1 MDTDVP
7 KQITPL
13 VRRITAGNPGMF
25 TGPGTNTYLIGDEE
39 VTVIDPGPAL
49 HEHIEAII
57 QASANIKQIL
67 LTHTHPD
74 HSPGTRLLQDNIGVP
89 VFALIT
95 ESSKDQDI
103 TFTPERIL
111 IDGEIIANEYY
122 SIEVI
127 HTPGHASNHL
137 CYLLKDEKLLFTGD
151 HIMDGSTVVIA
162 SPDGSMQD
170 YIDSLAK
177 LKEYDLNK
185 IAPGHGE
192 LIEEPYAVVDWII
205 KHRFERESKVIDVLK
220 QHNSG
225 DLNTLVKDIYS
236 DVDAM
241 LHPVAKWSLES
252 HLIKLIDEGVVTRK
266 NDKFFYIG
274 DRSVLFLYNTTTT

>member
-1 MDTDVP
+1 MDTDIP

-111 IDGEIIANEYY
+111 IDGEIIVNEYY

-192 LIEEPYAVVDWII
+192 LIDEPYAVVDWII

-220 QHNSG
+220 QYNSG

-274 DRSVLFLYNTTTT
+274 DRSV

>member
-1 MDTDVP
+1 MDTDIP

-49 HEHIEAII
+49 HEHIEVII

-192 LIEEPYAVVDWII
+192 LIDEPYAVVDWII

-225 DLNTLVKDIYS
+225 DLNTLVKDIYA
-236 DVDAM
+236 DVDSM

-252 HLIKLIDEGVVTRK
+252 HLVKLMDEGVVTRK

-274 DRSVLFLYNTTTT
+274 DPSV

>member
-1 MDTDVP
+1 MDTDIP

-49 HEHIEAII
+49 HEHIEVII

-103 TFTPERIL
+103 TCTPERIL
-111 IDGEIIANEYY
+111 VDGEIIANEYY

-162 SPDGSMQD
+162 PPDGSMQD

-192 LIEEPYAVVDWII
+192 LIDEPYAVVDWII

-225 DLNTLVKDIYS
+225 DLNTLVKDIYA
-236 DVDAM
+236 DVDSM

-252 HLIKLIDEGVVTRK
+252 HLVKLMDEGVVTRK

-274 DRSVLFLYNTTTT
+274 DPSV

>member
-1 MDTDVP
+1 MDTDIP

-192 LIEEPYAVVDWII
+192 LIDEPYAVVDWII

-236 DVDAM
+236 DVDSM

-252 HLIKLIDEGVVTRK
+252 HLVKLMDEGVVTRK

-274 DRSVLFLYNTTTT
+274 DQ

>member
-1 MDTDVP
+1 MDTDIP

-49 HEHIEAII
+49 HEHIEVII

-74 HSPGTRLLQDNIGVP
+74 HSPGTRLLQDNIDVP

-95 ESSKDQDI
+95 ENSKDQDI

-162 SPDGSMQD
+162 PPDGSMQD

-192 LIEEPYAVVDWII
+192 LIDEPYAVVDWII

-252 HLIKLIDEGVVTRK
+252 HLVKLMDEGVVTRK

-274 DRSVLFLYNTTTT
+274 DQSV

>member
-1 MDTDVP
+1 MDTDIP

-111 IDGEIIANEYY
+111 IDGEIITNEYY

-162 SPDGSMQD
+162 PPDGSMQD

-192 LIEEPYAVVDWII
+192 LIDEPYAVVDWII

-225 DLNTLVKDIYS
+225 DLNTLVKDIYA
-236 DVDAM
+236 DVDSM

-252 HLIKLIDEGVVTRK
+252 HLIKLMDEGVVTRK
-266 NDKFFYIG
+266 NDKFSYIG
-274 DRSVLFLYNTTTT
+274 DPSV

>member
-1 MDTDVP
+1 MDTDIP

-162 SPDGSMQD
+162 PPDGSMQD

-192 LIEEPYAVVDWII
+192 LIDEPYAVVDWII

-274 DRSVLFLYNTTTT
+274 DQSV

>member
-1 MDTDVP
+1 MDTDIP

-162 SPDGSMQD
+162 PPDGSMQD

-225 DLNTLVKDIYS
+225 DLNTLVKDIYA

-252 HLIKLIDEGVVTRK
+252 HLVKLMDEGIVTRK

-274 DRSVLFLYNTTTT
+274 DRSV

>member
-1 MDTDVP
+1 MDTDIP

-95 ESSKDQDI
+95 ESSKDQDT

-111 IDGEIIANEYY
+111 IDGEIITNEYY

-192 LIEEPYAVVDWII
+192 LIDEPYAVVDWII

-236 DVDAM
+236 DVDSM

-252 HLIKLIDEGVVTRK
+252 HLVKLMDEGVVTRK
-266 NDKFFYIG
+266 KDKFFYIG
-274 DRSVLFLYNTTTT
+274 DH

>member
-1 MDTDVP
+1 MDTDIP

-162 SPDGSMQD
+162 PPDGSMQD

-192 LIEEPYAVVDWII
+192 LIDEPYAVVDWII

-225 DLNTLVKDIYS
+225 DLNTLVKDIYA
-236 DVDAM
+236 DVDSM

-252 HLIKLIDEGVVTRK
+252 HLVKLMDEGVVTRK

-274 DRSVLFLYNTTTT
+274 DPSV

>member
-1 MDTDVP
+1 MDTDIP

-74 HSPGTRLLQDNIGVP
+74 HSPGTRLLQDNIDVP

-95 ESSKDQDI
+95 ENSKDQDI

-162 SPDGSMQD
+162 PPDGSMQD

-192 LIEEPYAVVDWII
+192 LIDEPYAVVDWII

-252 HLIKLIDEGVVTRK
+252 HLVKLMDEGVVTRK

-274 DRSVLFLYNTTTT
+274 DQSV

>member
-1 MDTDVP
+1 MDTDIP

-49 HEHIEAII
+49 HEHIEVII

-74 HSPGTRLLQDNIGVP
+74 HSPGARLLQDNIGVP

-162 SPDGSMQD
+162 PPDGSMQD

-192 LIEEPYAVVDWII
+192 LIDEPYAVVDWII

-225 DLNTLVKDIYS
+225 DLNTLVKDIYA
-236 DVDAM
+236 DVDSM

-252 HLIKLIDEGVVTRK
+252 HLIKLMDEGVVTRK

-274 DRSVLFLYNTTTT
+274 DQSV

>member
-1 MDTDVP
+1 
-7 KQITPL
+7 
-13 VRRITAGNPGMF
+13 MF

-49 HEHIEAII
+49 HEHIEVII

-192 LIEEPYAVVDWII
+192 LIDEPYAVVDWII

-225 DLNTLVKDIYS
+225 DLNTLVKDIYA
-236 DVDAM
+236 DVDSM

-252 HLIKLIDEGVVTRK
+252 HLIKLMDEGVVTRK
-266 NDKFFYIG
+266 NDKFSYIG
-274 DRSVLFLYNTTTT
+274 DPSV

>member
-1 MDTDVP
+1 MDTDIP

-192 LIEEPYAVVDWII
+192 LIDEPYAVVDWII

-225 DLNTLVKDIYS
+225 DLNTLVKDIYA
-236 DVDAM
+236 DVDSM

-252 HLIKLIDEGVVTRK
+252 HLVKLMDEGVVTRK

-274 DRSVLFLYNTTTT
+274 DQSV

>member
-1 MDTDVP
+1 MDTDIP

-49 HEHIEAII
+49 HEHIEVII

-162 SPDGSMQD
+162 PPDGNMQD

-192 LIEEPYAVVDWII
+192 LIDEPYAVVDWII

-225 DLNTLVKDIYS
+225 DLNTLVKDIYA
-236 DVDAM
+236 DVDSM

-252 HLIKLIDEGVVTRK
+252 HLVKLMDEGVVTRK

-274 DRSVLFLYNTTTT
+274 DPSV

>member
-192 LIEEPYAVVDWII
+192 LIDEPYAVVDWII

-236 DVDAM
+236 DVDSM

-252 HLIKLIDEGVVTRK
+252 HLVKLMDEGVVTRK

-274 DRSVLFLYNTTTT
+274 DQ

>member
-1 MDTDVP
+1 MDTDIP

-49 HEHIEAII
+49 HEHIEVII

-162 SPDGSMQD
+162 PPDGSMQD

-192 LIEEPYAVVDWII
+192 LIDEPYAVVDWII

-225 DLNTLVKDIYS
+225 DLNTLVKDIYA
-236 DVDAM
+236 DVDSM

-252 HLIKLIDEGVVTRK
+252 HLIKLMDEGVVTRK
-266 NDKFFYIG
+266 KDKFSYIG
-274 DRSVLFLYNTTTT
+274 DPSV

>member
-1 MDTDVP
+1 MDTDIP

-13 VRRITAGNPGMF
+13 VRRITAGNSGMF

-49 HEHIEAII
+49 HEHIEVII

-74 HSPGTRLLQDNIGVP
+74 HSPGTRLLQDNIDVP

-95 ESSKDQDI
+95 ENSKDQDI

-162 SPDGSMQD
+162 PPDGSMQD

-192 LIEEPYAVVDWII
+192 LIDEPYAVVDWII

-225 DLNTLVKDIYS
+225 DLNTLVKDIYA
-236 DVDAM
+236 DVDSM

-252 HLIKLIDEGVVTRK
+252 HLIKLMDEGVVTRK
-266 NDKFFYIG
+266 NDKFSYIG
-274 DRSVLFLYNTTTT
+274 DPSV

>member
-95 ESSKDQDI
+95 ESSKDQDT

-192 LIEEPYAVVDWII
+192 LIDKPYAVVDWII

-236 DVDAM
+236 DVDSM

-252 HLIKLIDEGVVTRK
+252 HLVKLMDEGVVTRK
-266 NDKFFYIG
+266 KDKFFYIG
-274 DRSVLFLYNTTTT
+274 DQSV

>member
-1 MDTDVP
+1 MDTDIP

-162 SPDGSMQD
+162 PPDGNMQD

-252 HLIKLIDEGVVTRK
+252 HLVKLMDEGVVTRK

-274 DRSVLFLYNTTTT
+274 DQSI

>member
-1 MDTDVP
+1 MDTDIP

-49 HEHIEAII
+49 HEHIEVII

-162 SPDGSMQD
+162 PPDGSMQD

-192 LIEEPYAVVDWII
+192 LIDEPYAVVDWII

-225 DLNTLVKDIYS
+225 DLNTLVKDIYA
-236 DVDAM
+236 DVDSM

-252 HLIKLIDEGVVTRK
+252 HLIKLMDEGVVTRK

-274 DRSVLFLYNTTTT
+274 NQSV

>member
-1 MDTDVP
+1 MDTDIP

-162 SPDGSMQD
+162 SPDGSMQE

-220 QHNSG
+220 QYNSG

-274 DRSVLFLYNTTTT
+274 DRSV

>member
-111 IDGEIIANEYY
+111 VDGEIIANEYY

-192 LIEEPYAVVDWII
+192 LIDEPYAVVDWII

-274 DRSVLFLYNTTTT
+274 DRSV

>member
-1 MDTDVP
+1 MDTDIP

-220 QHNSG
+220 QYNSG

-274 DRSVLFLYNTTTT
+274 DRSV

>member
-1 MDTDVP
+1 MDTDIP

-49 HEHIEAII
+49 HEHIEVII

-74 HSPGTRLLQDNIGVP
+74 HSPGTRLLQDNIDVP

-95 ESSKDQDI
+95 ENSKDQDI

-162 SPDGSMQD
+162 PPDGNMQD

-192 LIEEPYAVVDWII
+192 LIDEPYAVVDWII

-225 DLNTLVKDIYS
+225 DLNTLVKDIYA
-236 DVDAM
+236 DVDSM

-252 HLIKLIDEGVVTRK
+252 HLVKLMDEGVVTRK

-274 DRSVLFLYNTTTT
+274 DQSV

>member
-1 MDTDVP
+1 MDTDIP

-49 HEHIEAII
+49 HEHIEVII

-162 SPDGSMQD
+162 PPDGSMQD

-192 LIEEPYAVVDWII
+192 LIDEPYAVVDWII

-225 DLNTLVKDIYS
+225 DLNTLVKDIYA

-252 HLIKLIDEGVVTRK
+252 HLVKLMDEGVVARK

-274 DRSVLFLYNTTTT
+274 DQSV

>member
-1 MDTDVP
+1 MDTDIP

-49 HEHIEAII
+49 HEHIEVII

-162 SPDGSMQD
+162 PPDGNMQD

-192 LIEEPYAVVDWII
+192 LIDEPYAVVDWII

-225 DLNTLVKDIYS
+225 DLNTLVKDIYA
-236 DVDAM
+236 DVDSM

-252 HLIKLIDEGVVTRK
+252 HLIKLMDEGVVTRK
-266 NDKFFYIG
+266 NDKFSYIG
-274 DRSVLFLYNTTTT
+274 DPSV

>member
-220 QHNSG
+220 QYHSG

-274 DRSVLFLYNTTTT
+274 DRSV

>member
-1 MDTDVP
+1 MDTDIP

-122 SIEVI
+122 SIEVV

-274 DRSVLFLYNTTTT
+274 DRSV

>member
-192 LIEEPYAVVDWII
+192 LIDEPYAVVDWII

-225 DLNTLVKDIYS
+225 DLNTLVKDIYA
-236 DVDAM
+236 DVDSM

-252 HLIKLIDEGVVTRK
+252 HLVKLMDEGVVTRK

-274 DRSVLFLYNTTTT
+274 DQSV

>member
-74 HSPGTRLLQDNIGVP
+74 HSPGARLLQDNIGVP

-162 SPDGSMQD
+162 PPDGSMQD

-192 LIEEPYAVVDWII
+192 LIDEPYAVVDWII

-225 DLNTLVKDIYS
+225 DLNTLVKDIYA
-236 DVDAM
+236 DVDSM

-252 HLIKLIDEGVVTRK
+252 HLIKLMDEGVVTRK
-266 NDKFFYIG
+266 NDKFSYIG
-274 DRSVLFLYNTTTT
+274 DPSV

>member
-1 MDTDVP
+1 MDTDIP

-49 HEHIEAII
+49 HEHIEVII

-95 ESSKDQDI
+95 ENSKDQDI

-162 SPDGSMQD
+162 PPDGSMQD

-192 LIEEPYAVVDWII
+192 LIDEPYAVVDWII

-225 DLNTLVKDIYS
+225 DLNTLVKDIYA
-236 DVDAM
+236 DVDSM

-252 HLIKLIDEGVVTRK
+252 HLIKLMDEGVVTRK
-266 NDKFFYIG
+266 NDKFSYIG
-274 DRSVLFLYNTTTT
+274 DPSV

>member
-137 CYLLKDEKLLFTGD
+137 CYLLKNEKLLFTGD

-274 DRSVLFLYNTTTT
+274 DRSV

>member
-1 MDTDVP
+1 MDTDIP

-49 HEHIEAII
+49 HEHIEVII

-74 HSPGTRLLQDNIGVP
+74 HSPGTRLLQDNIDVP

-95 ESSKDQDI
+95 ENSKDQDI

-220 QHNSG
+220 QYNSG

-274 DRSVLFLYNTTTT
+274 DRSV